1 MQDKKNDGLLLFI
14 YDIGEMF
21 FFIMCALLL
30 IMVFFFRQVTVDGH
44 SMENTLQDKDRLI
57 VWSCNYAPKQGD
69 IITISHGA
77 FLDEQLIKRV
87 IATEGQRIKID
98 YDKNEVSVDGKI
110 LEVPVGTGVL
120 SMPVFKTL
128 PNADITCLDYSE
140 KMMESAQKRAKDMQ
154 IKNISFMQ
162 GDVGSLPFE
171 DEAFDAVV
179 SLNGFHA
186 FPDKKAA
193 FSETFRVLKKGGIF
207 CGCFYVKEAN
217 RHTDKMIRRFYIK
230 SGFFTPPFE
239 TVESL
244 RERLERMYGSV
255 SVSNVQSI
263 AYFRCVK

>member
-77 FLDEQLIKRV
+77 FLDEQLIKRI

-110 LEVPVGTGVL
+110 LE
-120 SMPVFKTL
+120 
-128 PNADITCLDYSE
+128 
-140 KMMESAQKRAKDMQ
+140 
-154 IKNISFMQ
+154 
-162 GDVGSLPFE
+162 E
-171 DEAFDAVV
+171 D
-179 SLNGFHA
+179 
-186 FPDKKAA
+186 
-193 FSETFRVLKKGGIF
+193 
-207 CGCFYVKEAN
+207 
-217 RHTDKMIRRFYIK
+217 YIK
-230 SGFFTPPFE
+230 GRTIKARDYPINESDIVVPEGYVFVMGDNREHSTDSRSMLVDMIPVNNIMGKAFFRISPLNSF
-239 TVESL
+239 
-244 RERLERMYGSV
+244 G
-255 SVSNVQSI
+255 NI
-263 AYFRCVK
+263 